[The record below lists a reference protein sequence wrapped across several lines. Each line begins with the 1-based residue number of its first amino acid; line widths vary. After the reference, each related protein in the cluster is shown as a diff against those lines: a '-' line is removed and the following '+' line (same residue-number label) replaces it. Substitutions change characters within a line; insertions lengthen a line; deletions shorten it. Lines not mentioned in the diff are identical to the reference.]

1 MPTLPE
7 PIRQRLAAE
16 FKTAAENVIEAD
28 DLPGKLYYFS
38 VFFGEAGRQLNVH
51 WDTDLVLLH
60 NTVQAACGTIAAM
73 APQLPPAVAPPYEE
87 FLAAIDAISE
97 ELAGI
102 FEQPQI
108 DTLRYFRAVA
118 RVAELTYVAGGNG
131 AYLLHKGMI
140 KL

>member
-1 MPTLPE
+1 MPSLPE
-7 PIRQRLAAE
+7 PIRQRLVAE
-16 FKTAAENVIEAD
+16 FKIAAENVAEAE

-38 VFFGEAGRQLNVH
+38 VFFGEVGRQLNMH
-51 WDTDLVLLH
+51 WDTDLVLMH

-73 APQLPPAVAPPYEE
+73 APQLPPAVAPPYDE
-87 FLAAIDAISE
+87 FLAALDAISE
-97 ELAGI
+97 E
-102 FEQPQI
+102 FVSVFDVPEI

-118 RVAELTYVAGGNG
+118 RVAELTYVSGGNG